1 MSKVIDIS
9 SYLLFE
15 ATGDSESGC
24 CFDPAMSVINHD
36 DDDGG
41 GGGGGGGGGDDDDD
55 DAESC
60 SCDTTTSDVV
70 HGVREANRFEQKA
83 NDDDDNDDD
92 DDDDDDGEV
101 VEMRKEV
108 RLHKKC
114 RDDRRF
120 NGGAAKDKKSSTV
133 DSTKTP
139 KEKNR
144 LFWEACLAS

>member
-1 MSKVIDIS
+1 
-9 SYLLFE
+9 
-15 ATGDSESGC
+15 
-24 CFDPAMSVINHD
+24 MSVINRDDD

-41 GGGGGGGGGDDDDD
+41 GGGDDDD

-70 HGVREANRFEQKA
+70 HGVREVNRFEQKA
-83 NDDDDNDDD
+83 NDDDDD

-101 VEMRKEV
+101 VEMQKEV

-139 KEKNR
+139 KERNR

>member
-9 SYLLFE
+9 SYLLLE

-36 DDDGG
+36 DDG
-41 GGGGGGGGGDDDDD
+41 DDD

-70 HGVREANRFEQKA
+70 HGVREVNRFEQKA
-83 NDDDDNDDD
+83 NDDD

-120 NGGAAKDKKSSTV
+120 NGGAAKDEKSSTV
-133 DSTKTP
+133 DSTKTL

>member
-1 MSKVIDIS
+1 MS
-9 SYLLFE
+9 L
-15 ATGDSESGC
+15 
-24 CFDPAMSVINHD
+24 INHD
-36 DDDGG
+36 DDD
-41 GGGGGGGGGDDDDD
+41 DDDDDDGDDD

-70 HGVREANRFEQKA
+70 HGVREVNRFEQKA
-83 NDDDDNDDD
+83 NDD

-114 RDDRRF
+114 RDDRGF

-133 DSTKTP
+133 DSTKTL